1 MTEVTTDTTDTNDRN
16 DQPVAVGGISKD
28 NIAGVARKMDSFVSI
43 LW

>member
-1 MTEVTTDTTDTNDRN
+1 LGYILIADT
-16 DQPVAVGGISKD
+16 KD